1 MKKYSAEGIMEQRSE
16 VLDIPTGPGEQQS
29 SLQQERKLC
38 KHHQGGHCRRG
49 DKCNFDHNAE
59 MCDQYNPYSER
70 TCANEKCVKRHP
82 GICPF
87 FILKTCHFGF
97 KCSLSHHADNAYDKV
112 SQRLLIL
119 ENKLSDPP
127 PSNSLF
133 KDLAVRMSDFEERS
147 KRLNRSINNI
157 RKDLSEVS
165 SEVKRTTIS
174 SGLDKAQTCKQVQKS
189 LKEIVSLKIK
199 IDDIEKMLMQKAHE
213 MTIFKAN
220 ANSLHKTVALIENG
234 NKEMVENIKQCSH
247 LASNIRLN
255 AKEQQNKMDDK
266 QIKIENNIRDLEN
279 ENQLVH
285 EKLVCL
291 SEYIDENFESFSA
304 ADENILSKY
313 SGIEE
318 DINVLKEAMH
328 GTVKVL
334 ELLKII
340 NKPPS
345 NDQMIV

>member
-1 MKKYSAEGIMEQRSE
+1 MEQRSE

-38 KHHQGGHCRRG
+38 KHHQAGHCRRG

-97 KCSLSHHADNAYDKV
+97 KCSLSHHADNTYDKV

-213 MTIFKAN
+213 MTIFRAN
-220 ANSLHKTVALIENG
+220 ANSLHKT
-234 NKEMVENIKQCSH
+234 
-247 LASNIRLN
+247 
-255 AKEQQNKMDDK
+255 QNKMDDK

-318 DINVLKEAMH
+318 DINVLKEAMR

>member
-29 SLQQERKLC
+29 SLQQKRKLC
-38 KHHQGGHCRRG
+38 KHHQAGHCRRG

-70 TCANEKCVKRHP
+70 TCANEKCVERHP

-87 FILKTCHFGF
+87 YILKTCHFGF
-97 KCSLSHHADNAYDKV
+97 KCSLSHHADNTYDKV
-112 SQRLLIL
+112 SQRLRIL

-127 PSNSLF
+127 PSNSLC
-133 KDLAVRMSDFEERS
+133 KELAVRMSDFEERS
-147 KRLNRSINNI
+147 KRLNMSINDI
-157 RKDLSEVS
+157 RKDLNEVS
-165 SEVKRTTIS
+165 SDVQRTTIR
-174 SGLDKAQTCKQVQKS
+174 GNDI
-189 LKEIVSLKIK
+189 KEL
-199 IDDIEKMLMQKAHE
+199 EK
-213 MTIFKAN
+213 
-220 ANSLHKTVALIENG
+220 
-234 NKEMVENIKQCSH
+234 
-247 LASNIRLN
+247 
-255 AKEQQNKMDDK
+255 
-266 QIKIENNIRDLEN
+266 
-279 ENQLVH
+279 ENQFVH

-291 SEYIDENFESFSA
+291 SEYIGENFESFSA

-318 DINVLKEAMH
+318 DINVLKEAMR